1 MSPAAS
7 LTRLLPQGRKQAEGE
22 EVLAQEDANTV
33 IITITITL
41 TKVFAVN

>member
-1 MSPAAS
+1 MGPAAS